1 MSGRHHHPCVVCTR
15 TKTDHPVLVFHV
27 FPKDR
32 KRCLQWLSAVN
43 QPILHKKTYEQLNR
57 SCNICSFHFSPK
69 NYINGTPHSRL
80 TKLACPDQNLTDNAR
95 DSSSIA
101 ANCSYESAF
110 DGSTQGSGNIEKEIS
125 VDYTTDVRPRDL
137 QYDFDD
143 LDLASTVEFDVI
155 LTRESWDPAFPDPA
169 LSGKEV
175 VTRQSELDG
184 NSARTI
190 PPPPPVTPGKSET
203 YRTKSL
209 CPALPAPVV
218 SVDERIAGHSECVT
232 LI

>member
-1 MSGRHHHPCVVCTR
+1 MGP
-15 TKTDHPVLVFHV
+15 KFKGPGVLHG
-27 FPKDR
+27 P
-32 KRCLQWLSAVN
+32 CLQWLSAVN

-175 VTRQSELDG
+175 VTRQSEL
-184 NSARTI
+184 
-190 PPPPPVTPGKSET
+190 GKKQLNMAILLGPYHHHHLSHQAKVKLTELSHCALL
-203 YRTKSL
+203 SL
-209 CPALPAPVV
+209 LQLFQLMNGLLGIQNVV
-218 SVDERIAGHSECVT
+218 GFA
-232 LI
+232 